1 MYSVIEFELIRERE
15 RLDNELN
22 QLQEEIDILNLLFLR
37 LRKEYEEVNRQ
48 LVRNQSSISQTAV
61 NEI

>member
-48 LVRNQSSISQTAV
+48 LVRNQSSISQRAV

>member
-1 MYSVIEFELIRERE
+1 MYSIIEFELIRERE

-48 LVRNQSSISQTAV
+48 LVQSQSSISQRAV